1 MATFSG
7 LPVELKLRI
16 VKYVNEASHD
26 PASTAKFLTSPIL
39 HAGIIDKDFWRLT
52 LARYQDLRQV
62 ALICRDLRP
71 LAQ

>member
-26 PASTAKFLTSPIL
+26 PASTAKFLTLEPSTRTFGDSRSL
-39 HAGIIDKDFWRLT
+39 DTR
-52 LARYQDLRQV
+52 
-62 ALICRDLRP
+62 ICAMSL
-71 LAQ
+71 

>member
-26 PASTAKFLTSPIL
+26 PASTAKFLTLKPSTRTFGDSRSL
-39 HAGIIDKDFWRLT
+39 DTR
-52 LARYQDLRQV
+52 
-62 ALICRDLRP
+62 ICAML
-71 LAQ
+71 L